1 MPDEQREEATRSAS
15 RRAAALA
22 VSAALLLASYAGLYI
37 LCVEPIYSAPL
48 REVGSSKDLGIYH
61 LPQPLPRYH
70 TIGLVP
76 HRWAT
81 RFFYPA
87 NMVDRRFFPGRW
99 TPRIP
104 AALSGPRSGHRHA
117 TTTGK
122 P

>member
-1 MPDEQREEATRSAS
+1 MADKQS
-15 RRAAALA
+15 RDTGSLVLRGAVILA
-22 VSAALLLASYAGLYI
+22 VRATGLLAMYSALYL